1 MQPRRK
7 RLRIACYCKY
17 AGGGW
22 RGTFSLLAKVDL
34 LVPLSPD
41 LGGCEHTT
49 RSAHVTESSLSSTV
63 SSSSRDTRNTG
74 NGTTWIDVELAI
86 VIDLN
91 ASLPVPDLPTINM
104 PSFSSIIVPISVPKV
119 KQRCVLTGTPG
130 LSRGL
135 VTSLLAHCIRLT
147 LVLGHSGVDSLDD
160 IGSDGRKEDLYN
172 SNQRAAPKVQF
183 LPYL

>member
-17 AGGGW
+17 GGGGW

-74 NGTTWIDVELAI
+74 NGATWIDVELAI
-86 VIDLN
+86 VLDLN
-91 ASLPVPDLPTINM
+91 ASLPVPDFPTTNM
-104 PSFSSIIVPISVPKV
+104 PSFSSVIVPISVPKV
-119 KQRCVLTGTPG
+119 KQICVLTSTPG

-135 VTSLLAHCIRLT
+135 VTSLLAHCIWLT

-172 SNQRAAPKVQF
+172 SNQRTAPKVQF